1 MSAFSLIIS
10 IVPHDKGE
18 KLTKAAV
25 ESGSGGGTVLMGR
38 SLAKSNLGAILGG
51 GETTKD
57 LIYMVVSEE
66 KKSEIMRAIFTATEH
81 EKSNFGEIF
90 TLNVDNLMKA
100 GVIYGETQSEKSE
113 GGEKMNKDNAA
124 VVEPVE
130 TTKNKGHF
138 DVSTSLNNHRLN
150 DQSRDMITVIVN
162 KGFADD
168 VMFAARK
175 AGATG
180 GTVIT
185 ARGTAR
191 EDDEKFFG
199 VHIVPEKDMLV
210 IVVEHEK
217 KAEVLAAI
225 QDVKCL
231 KEPGMGIAF
240 SSPVEEFATLG
251 KKK

>member
-1 MSAFSLIIS
+1 MSKFSLIIS

-25 ESGSGGGTVLMGR
+25 DAGCGGGSVMMGR
-38 SLAKSNLGAILGG
+38 ALAKSNFGAILGT

-57 LIYMVVSEE
+57 LIFMVVEGQKKFAIMNAIYESTQNE
-66 KKSEIMRAIFTATEH
+66 KT
-81 EKSNFGEIF
+81 NFGEIF
-90 TLNVDNLMKA
+90 TLDVDSLLKA
-100 GVIYGETQSEKSE
+100 GANSE
-113 GGEKMNKDNAA
+113 GEEKMSENENK
-124 VVEPVE
+124 E
-130 TTKNKGHF
+130 T
-138 DVSTSLNNHRLN
+138 
-150 DQSRDMITVIVN
+150 SRDMITVIVN
-162 KGFADD
+162 KGYADD

-180 GTVIT
+180 GTVIN

-210 IVVEHEK
+210 IVVEHDK
-217 KAEVLAAI
+217 KEAVLSAI
-225 QDVKCL
+225 KEVKCL

-240 SSPVEEFATLG
+240 SSPVTDFELLG
-251 KKK
+251 KRK

>member
-1 MSAFSLIIS
+1 MSKFSLIIS

-25 ESGSGGGTVLMGR
+25 DAGCGGGSVMMGR
-38 SLAKSNLGAILGG
+38 ALAKSNFGAILGT

-57 LIYMVVSEE
+57 LIFMVVEGQ
-66 KKSEIMRAIFTATEH
+66 KKSAIMNAIYESTQN
-81 EKSNFGEIF
+81 EKTNFGEIF
-90 TLNVDNLMKA
+90 TLDVDSLLKA
-100 GVIYGETQSEKSE
+100 GANSE
-113 GGEKMNKDNAA
+113 GEEKMSENENK
-124 VVEPVE
+124 E
-130 TTKNKGHF
+130 T
-138 DVSTSLNNHRLN
+138 
-150 DQSRDMITVIVN
+150 SRDMITVIVN
-162 KGFADD
+162 KGYADD

-180 GTVIT
+180 GTVIN

-210 IVVEHEK
+210 IVVEHDK
-217 KAEVLAAI
+217 KEAVLSAI
-225 QDVKCL
+225 REVKCL

-240 SSPVEEFATLG
+240 SSPVTDFELLG
-251 KKK
+251 KRK

>member
-1 MSAFSLIIS
+1 MSRFSLIIN
-10 IVPHDKGE
+10 IVPHDRGE

-25 ESGSGGGTVLMGR
+25 EAGCGGGSVLMGR
-38 SLAKSNLGAILGG
+38 ALAKSNFGAILGT
-51 GETTKD
+51 GETKKD
-57 LIYMVVSEE
+57 LIYTVVESE
-66 KKSEIMRAIFTATEH
+66 KKSKIINAILEATKT
-81 EKSNFGEIF
+81 EKPNFGELF
-90 TLNVDNLMKA
+90 TLDADDLMRSGFA
-100 GVIYGETQSEKSE
+100 GGTDGGENMSDTNEKS
-113 GGEKMNKDNAA
+113 
-124 VVEPVE
+124 
-130 TTKNKGHF
+130 
-138 DVSTSLNNHRLN
+138 S
-150 DQSRDMITVIVN
+150 DMITVIVN
-162 KGFADD
+162 KGYADD

-180 GTVIT
+180 GTVIN

-217 KAEVLAAI
+217 KEAVLSAI
-225 QDVKCL
+225 SEVKCL

-240 SSPVEEFATLG
+240 SSPVADFTLLG

>member
-1 MSAFSLIIS
+1 MSKFSLIIS

-25 ESGSGGGTVLMGR
+25 DAGCGGGSVMMGR
-38 SLAKSNLGAILGG
+38 ALAKSNFGAILGT

-57 LIYMVVSEE
+57 LIFMVVEST
-66 KKSEIMRAIFTATEH
+66 KKSAIMNAIYESTQN
-81 EKSNFGEIF
+81 EKTNFGEIF
-90 TLNVDNLMKA
+90 TLDVDSLLKA
-100 GVIYGETQSEKSE
+100 GANSE
-113 GGEKMNKDNAA
+113 GEEKMSENENK
-124 VVEPVE
+124 E
-130 TTKNKGHF
+130 T
-138 DVSTSLNNHRLN
+138 
-150 DQSRDMITVIVN
+150 SRDMITVIVN
-162 KGFADD
+162 KGYADD

-180 GTVIT
+180 GTVIN

-210 IVVEHEK
+210 IVVEHDK
-217 KAEVLAAI
+217 KEAVLSAI
-225 QDVKCL
+225 REVKCL

-240 SSPVEEFATLG
+240 SSPVTDFELLG
-251 KKK
+251 KRK

>member
-1 MSAFSLIIS
+1 MSKFSLIIS

-25 ESGSGGGTVLMGR
+25 NAGCGGGSVMMGR
-38 SLAKSNLGAILGG
+38 ALAKSNFGAILGT

-57 LIYMVVSEE
+57 LIFMVVEGQ
-66 KKSEIMRAIFTATEH
+66 KKSSIMNAIYESTQN
-81 EKSNFGEIF
+81 EKTNFGEIF
-90 TLNVDNLMKA
+90 TLDVDSLLKA
-100 GVIYGETQSEKSE
+100 GANSE
-113 GGEKMNKDNAA
+113 GEEKMCENENK
-124 VVEPVE
+124 E
-130 TTKNKGHF
+130 T
-138 DVSTSLNNHRLN
+138 
-150 DQSRDMITVIVN
+150 SRDMITVIVN
-162 KGFADD
+162 KGYADD

-180 GTVIT
+180 GTVIN

-210 IVVEHEK
+210 IVVEHDK
-217 KAEVLAAI
+217 KEAVLSAI
-225 QDVKCL
+225 KEVKCL

-240 SSPVEEFATLG
+240 SSPVTDFELLG
-251 KKK
+251 KRK

>member
-1 MSAFSLIIS
+1 MSQFSLIIS

-25 ESGSGGGTVLMGR
+25 DAGCGGGSVLMGR
-38 SLAKSNLGAILGG
+38 GLAKSNFGAILGT

-57 LIYMVVSEE
+57 LIFMVVEGQ
-66 KKSEIMRAIFTATEH
+66 KKSAIMNAIYESAQN
-81 EKSNFGEIF
+81 EKTNFGEIF
-90 TLNVDNLMKA
+90 TLDVDSLLKA
-100 GVIYGETQSEKSE
+100 GANSE
-113 GGEKMNKDNAA
+113 GEEKMSENENK
-124 VVEPVE
+124 E
-130 TTKNKGHF
+130 T
-138 DVSTSLNNHRLN
+138 
-150 DQSRDMITVIVN
+150 SRDMITVIVN
-162 KGFADD
+162 KGYADD

-180 GTVIT
+180 GTVIN

-210 IVVEHEK
+210 IVVEHDK
-217 KAEVLAAI
+217 KEAVLSAI
-225 QDVKCL
+225 KEVKCL

-240 SSPVEEFATLG
+240 SSPVTDFELLG
-251 KKK
+251 KRK

>member
-1 MSAFSLIIS
+1 MSQISLIIS

-25 ESGSGGGTVLMGR
+25 NAGCGGGSVMMGR
-38 SLAKSNLGAILGG
+38 ALAKSNFGAILGT

-57 LIYMVVSEE
+57 LIFMVVEGQ
-66 KKSEIMRAIFTATEH
+66 KKSAIMNAIYESTQN
-81 EKSNFGEIF
+81 EKTNFGEIF
-90 TLNVDNLMKA
+90 TLDVDSLLKA
-100 GVIYGETQSEKSE
+100 GANSE
-113 GGEKMNKDNAA
+113 GEEKMSENENK
-124 VVEPVE
+124 E
-130 TTKNKGHF
+130 T
-138 DVSTSLNNHRLN
+138 
-150 DQSRDMITVIVN
+150 SRDMITVIVN
-162 KGFADD
+162 KGYADD

-180 GTVIT
+180 GTVIN

-210 IVVEHEK
+210 IVVEHDK
-217 KAEVLAAI
+217 KEAVLSAI
-225 QDVKCL
+225 KEVKCL

-240 SSPVEEFATLG
+240 SSPVTDFELLG
-251 KKK
+251 KRK

>member
-1 MSAFSLIIS
+1 MSKFSLIIS

-25 ESGSGGGTVLMGR
+25 DAGCGGGSVMMGR
-38 SLAKSNLGAILGG
+38 ALAKSNFGAILGT

-57 LIYMVVSEE
+57 LIFMVVEST
-66 KKSEIMRAIFTATEH
+66 KKSAIMNAIYESTQN
-81 EKSNFGEIF
+81 EKTNFGEIF
-90 TLNVDNLMKA
+90 TLNVDSLLKA
-100 GVIYGETQSEKSE
+100 GANSE
-113 GGEKMNKDNAA
+113 GEEKMSENENK
-124 VVEPVE
+124 E
-130 TTKNKGHF
+130 T
-138 DVSTSLNNHRLN
+138 
-150 DQSRDMITVIVN
+150 SRDMITVIVN
-162 KGFADD
+162 KGYADD

-180 GTVIT
+180 GTVIN

-210 IVVEHEK
+210 IVVEHDK
-217 KAEVLAAI
+217 KEAVLSAI
-225 QDVKCL
+225 KEVKCL

-240 SSPVEEFATLG
+240 SSPVTDFELLG
-251 KKK
+251 KRK